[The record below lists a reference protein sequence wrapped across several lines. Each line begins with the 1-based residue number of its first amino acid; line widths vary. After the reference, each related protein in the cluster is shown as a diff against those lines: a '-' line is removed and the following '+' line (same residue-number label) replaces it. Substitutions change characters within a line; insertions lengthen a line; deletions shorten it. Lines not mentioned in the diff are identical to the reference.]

1 MKRFVFFALL
11 SANISAAA
19 GTDHLYIGGN
29 LLVGHNTELDAGF
42 ASIDESNDLGAGVF
56 GGYSF
61 AVHPNVDLGV
71 ELEYQHFGEAE
82 FAENVSVEG
91 NAFYINARP
100 KFMDK
105 GNNLYSALILGV
117 GTLQGETNILGHQ
130 SQILSFLIKRAWR
143 LAICLMILMFP
154 LAIDTELLSLMA

>member
-1 MKRFVFFALL
+1 MFSNAT
-11 SANISAAA
+11 SSYAAA
-19 GTDHLYIGGN
+19 DGTEHLYVGGN

-56 GGYSF
+56 VGYSF
-61 AVHPNVDLGV
+61 AVHSNVDLGV

-82 FAENVSVEG
+82 FAESVSVEG

-100 KFMDK
+100 KFMEK

-117 GTLQGETNILGHQ
+117 GTLQGETNIFGVSESDSKFSYQAGLEVGYM
-130 SQILSFLIKRAWR
+130 F
-143 LAICLMILMFP
+143 MILMFP
-154 LAIDTELLSLMA
+154 LAIDTELLSLMALT